1 MPKNTRVYMI
11 TNVGALIAMIVGVIN
26 IFTFRQLWIIFA
38 VAAIM
43 ISLVAYTVLEKRKL
57 KQKQALNN
65 ESS

>member
-1 MPKNTRVYMI
+1 MI